1 MRFKNCELMKG
12 IFMLNSCSIYLSFLL
27 PVILFSV
34 EIISFSFLG
43 IMSLRAGNS
52 FPLQGVVVVS

>member
-1 MRFKNCELMKG
+1 MKG

-43 IMSLRAGNS
+43 IMSLRAGHS